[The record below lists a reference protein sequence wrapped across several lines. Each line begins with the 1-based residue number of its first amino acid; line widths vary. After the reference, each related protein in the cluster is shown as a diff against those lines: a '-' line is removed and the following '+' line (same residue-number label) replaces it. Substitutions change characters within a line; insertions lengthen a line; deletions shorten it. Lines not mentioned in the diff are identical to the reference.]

1 MADFWGKVIFDR
13 NGRIKIYKS
22 YKLYDRFN
30 NGISDG
36 VKIQVR
42 NKLKNYNYLTYRKN
56 NYTILTYFIFT
67 LRDNK

>member
-1 MADFWGKVIFDR
+1 MDLCVNKLVSKQVIKLIIIEYNLDALCI
-13 NGRIKIYKS
+13 IKCNL
-22 YKLYDRFN
+22 LY
-30 NGISDG
+30 I
-36 VKIQVR
+36 